1 MKKKYFFYDEQ
12 SDKYNAFFMKDLV
25 ININKILVAGKLELL
40 LQDTEKEHAENN
52 VEGVKYIIR
61 PDGEMTIG
69 QGPIGL
75 IQQFK
80 KLFQAILQKNLCR
93 LTQLF
98 FDGYHFYLDVE
109 NSSEII
115 KECLSI
121 QLLTQVDIRR
131 RTKVSLGFI
140 TINYN
145 YDFLL
150 PFYDMITMSL
160 AWIDDG
166 FERFSN
172 PFFEPGSD
180 VRVGYSRYP
189 TCLQVEEDKVIIYE
203 SLSDEEP
210 MLNRSEYP
218 LKAFWDLSVQYH
230 NQVDAL
236 SKGKKEVFWQ
246 IAWDGK
252 EFGLYVEL
260 FE

>member
-12 SDKYNAFFMKDLV
+12 SGKCNASFMRDLV
-25 ININKILVAGKLELL
+25 VNLNKVIEADKLELL
-40 LQDTEKEHAENN
+40 LQDAENESRENN
-52 VEGVKYIIR
+52 VKEIIYKIK
-61 PDGEMTIG
+61 PNGGMTIG
-69 QGPIGL
+69 QGPVGWTN
-75 IQQFK
+75 QFK
-80 KLFQAILQKNLCR
+80 TLFKNILQNRLHK

-98 FDGYHFYLDVE
+98 FDGCHFYLDVE
-109 NSSEII
+109 K
-115 KECLSI
+115 KEVVIQDCLDI
-121 QLLTQVDIRR
+121 QLLTHAAMNSML
-131 RTKVSLGFI
+131 T

-166 FERFSN
+166 FDLFSGSV
-172 PFFEPGSD
+172 FELGSD
-180 VRVGYSRYP
+180 VGVGYSRYP

-230 NQVDAL
+230 NQVDVL